1 MQTMP
6 TDYTVRLTFGTLT
19 VRANLA
25 EASAPI
31 QIVDAEGDATST
43 GYQTADARH
52 EVREMARLAVLS
64 CGRDYYL
71 DPTGDVPADDAS
83 YVSGLVQSVTECT
96 RS

>member
-1 MQTMP
+1 MT
-6 TDYTVRLTFGTLT
+6 TDYTVRLTFDTLT

-31 QIVDAEGDATST
+31 KIVDEDGIATST

-52 EVREMARLAVLS
+52 DARIMARLAVLS

-83 YVSGLVQSVTECT
+83 YVDGLIRSVTECT